1 MKNIVTRRKFL
12 ALVAATG
19 TALTLPGTLIANHH
33 RKIAS
38 PAWDAVREHLFQD
51 REIFPGDGVVEVIA
65 PVRPPNGGDVTVR
78 IMAAFPQTPERFLKK
93 HYLVVD
99 ENPSPVAGVFTL
111 TPESGIA
118 DVNARIRVNAYSNV
132 RVISET
138 SDGHLY
144 MDSTF
149 VKASGGCSAP
159 PMNNDPLLKLAMGK
173 TTLLN
178 EGKASN
184 GTYKFH
190 LSVVHPSYSG
200 LQKDQITLLYI
211 APHYVENIEVKNHD
225 GDVIFAVSGDISFS
239 ENPSFGFHYA
249 PHGNEDSLS
258 VRIMDSRKKTFESQW
273 PVSSA

>member
-1 MKNIVTRRKFL
+1 MRNIITRRKFL
-12 ALVAATG
+12 TLIAATG
-19 TALTLPGTLIANHH
+19 ATLTLPGTLVANNHH
-33 RKIAS
+33 KNAP
-38 PAWDAVREHLFQD
+38 PAWDAIREYLFQD
-51 REIFPGDGVVEVIA
+51 KEILPGDGVVEVIA

-78 IMAAFPQTPERFLKK
+78 IVAAFPQTPECFLKK

-118 DVNARIRVNAYSNV
+118 DVNTRIRVNAYSDV
-132 RVISET
+132 RVISQT
-138 SDGHLY
+138 NDGRLY
-144 MDSTF
+144 MNSTF

-211 APHYVENIEVKNHD
+211 APHYVENIEVKNRD
-225 GDVIFAVSGDISFS
+225 GEVIFAAGGDISFS

-249 PHGNEDSLS
+249 PRGNEDFLS
-258 VRIMDSRKKTFESQW
+258 VKIMDSRKKTFESEW

>member
-1 MKNIVTRRKFL
+1 MKNIITRRKFL
-12 ALVAATG
+12 TLVAASGAT
-19 TALTLPGTLIANHH
+19 LTLPATLLANNHNENDP
-33 RKIAS
+33 
-38 PAWDAVREHLFQD
+38 PAWDAIREYLFQD
-51 REIFPGDGVVEVIA
+51 RGIFPGHGVVEIIA

-78 IMAAFPQTPERFLKK
+78 IAAAFPQTPERFLKK

-99 ENPSPVAGVFTL
+99 ENPAPVAGVFTL

-118 DVNARIRVNAYSNV
+118 DVNTRIRVNDYSDV

-138 SDGHLY
+138 NDGLLY
-144 MDSTF
+144 MNSTF

-159 PMNNDPLLKLAMGK
+159 PMNSDPLLKLTMGK
-173 TTLLN
+173 TTLLD
-178 EGKASN
+178 EGKTSN
-184 GTYKFH
+184 GTHKFH

-211 APHYVENIEVKNHD
+211 APHYVENVEVKNRN

-249 PHGNEDSLS
+249 PRGNEDFLA
-258 VRIMDSRKKTFESQW
+258 VRIMDSDKKTFESQW
-273 PVSSA
+273 PLVSA